1 MADMTDQEIKDK
13 ILEHLANVP
22 GKGVEVPSRIISA
35 LAINRRN
42 GMKIMRALEEEGKI
56 QSAGAAA
63 GVIGYKLTK

>member
-1 MADMTDQEIKDK
+1 MTDMTDQEIKDK

-22 GKGVEVPSRIISA
+22 GKGVEVPSRIIST

-63 GVIGYKLTK
+63 GVIGYKLKK

>member
-13 ILEHLANVP
+13 ILEYLATVP
-22 GKGVEVPSRIISA
+22 GKGIEVPSRIINS
-35 LAINRRN
+35 LAIKRRE
-42 GMKIMRALEEEGKI
+42 GMKIMRTLEEEGKI

>member
-22 GKGVEVPSRIISA
+22 GKGVEVPSRTIST
-35 LAINRRN
+35 LAINRRS

-63 GVIGYKLTK
+63 GVIGYKLKK

>member
-22 GKGVEVPSRIISA
+22 GKGVEVPSRIISM
-35 LAINRRN
+35 LDINRRS

-63 GVIGYKLTK
+63 GVIGYKLKK